1 LVRRRSKRGRLAVK
15 KKRGIKLRLLA
26 CFLTLLFLSCLYI
39 WQRVTV
45 ISISSRT
52 KELKLEIKE
61 KQRSCKYL
69 QIELT
74 QLASL
79 VRMEKLSKQMGFIYP
94 GPNQKGV
101 LCESSDSTYLE
112 PVRLA
117 KNLWA
122 RLKTIQKGLLLIGDE
137 AQAKEN
143 PSEP

>member
-1 LVRRRSKRGRLAVK
+1 LVRRRSKRSHQVVK
-15 KKRGIKLRLLA
+15 KKRAIKLRLLA
-26 CFLTLLFLSCLYI
+26 CFLILLFLSCLYI

-45 ISISSRT
+45 ISIASRT

-61 KQRSCKYL
+61 KQRACKYL
-69 QIELT
+69 QIEVT
-74 QLASL
+74 HLASV
-79 VRMEKLSKQMGFIYP
+79 VRMERLSKQKGFIYP

-112 PVRLA
+112 PIRLA
-117 KNLWA
+117 QNLWTK
-122 RLKTIQKGLLLIGDE
+122 LKTIQKDLLFIGDE